1 MGSFWQYTKLPAFY
15 LLRAFLLICTMG
27 CPSEKN
33 KVVLW
38 GLPNILKSLIAL
50 TSNFSGLFLSWHQRQ
65 ALPRRKRFARLIQV
79 VVKQPFFGRVTFQR
93 YYRWA
98 KGLHP
103 LLCNLI
109 FRVVV
114 VEVQKGLSD
123 EASVPEIKPRA
134 KRDRCYEMLAESEQ
148 AEEEVP
154 QEPQEGTAE
163 AGAGTNIGLTSRS
176 RLIRTGLHPGR
187 TFLTSRSRFAY
198 SASVHC

>member
-1 MGSFWQYTKLPAFY
+1 MGPSKHFKIPHRSDIKLF
-15 LLRAFLLICTMG
+15 RAFSFLASTPSAPPQKKICTTNSSCG
-27 CPSEKN
+27 KA
-33 KVVLW
+33 
-38 GLPNILKSLIAL
+38 AL
-50 TSNFSGLFLSWHQRQ
+50 
-65 ALPRRKRFARLIQV
+65 
-79 VVKQPFFGRVTFQR
+79 FGRVTFQR

-123 EASVPEIKPRA
+123 EASVPEIKQHA

-148 AEEEVP
+148 AEEEVL